1 MNEMQAHPER
11 EEEEY
16 RPKSEAACA
25 GSSGEFGF
33 LPRAVCGRR
42 GASLNQGPVSTW
54 HHVGPRP
61 QLLPCLRPHIRTLHH
76 CSQGDVGRGS

>member
-42 GASLNQGPVSTW
+42 GASLNQGPVST
-54 HHVGPRP
+54 
-61 QLLPCLRPHIRTLHH
+61 
-76 CSQGDVGRGS
+76 